1 MSKNILIATATGI
14 TLIFLGTMVLAQGRS
29 NSRGLFDRLIRV
41 RLVAQDGSNAAAGV
55 TVVEDRKGPDQL
67 RFNARGLKPRT
78 RYTVFMAQSSTVGAL
93 PVQFLGEFTTDKRG
107 RGQLNLTTEI
117 IDAFAT
123 ANQTLENNLGIADV
137 RGAGALSN
145 GANTIPL
152 NYIRVYLGVASP
164 GGLQSVFGTSDNKPG
179 GGLVMSTTRALP

>member
-1 MSKNILIATATGI
+1 MSRNILMTTATGI
-14 TLIFLGTMVLAQGRS
+14 TLLFLATMVMAQSGRS
-29 NSRGLFDRLIRV
+29 SRGLFDRLIRV
-41 RLVAQDGSNAAAGV
+41 RLVAQDGSAAAAGV
-55 TVVEDRKGPDQL
+55 TVIEDKRGPDQF
-67 RFNARGLKPRT
+67 RFNAKGLKPRT

-93 PVQFLGEFTTDKRG
+93 PVQFIGEFTTNKRG
-107 RGQLNLTTEI
+107 QGQLNLTTEI

-164 GGLQSVFGTSDNKPG
+164 GGLQSVFGTSEKKPG